1 MLSSWLSC
9 FPGYYW
15 CLKLPARYAGW
26 NAVYAD
32 LKAMLTGWMNMLAM
46 LEMLVVFPDI
56 SVWLC

>member
-15 CLKLPARYAGW
+15 CLNLPARYAGW
-26 NAVYAD
+26 NAD
-32 LKAMLTGWMNMLAM
+32 WKAMLTGWLNMLAM
-46 LEMLVVFPDI
+46 LEMLVVSPDI